1 MFSLLLLL
9 LSKSILGSE
18 ERQMCE
24 SLRSTKVQK
33 QQQRLHSNNIGGT
46 PLYVVIKIFQ
56 VAVVT
61 VQLVFYIALP
71 DQWGKWVK
79 SVNDISCR
87 L

>member
-18 ERQMCE
+18 EQQMCE
-24 SLRSTKVQK
+24 SLRSPKAQK

-46 PLYVVIKIFQ
+46 PLYIVIKIFQ

-61 VQLVFYIALP
+61 VQHVFSIALP